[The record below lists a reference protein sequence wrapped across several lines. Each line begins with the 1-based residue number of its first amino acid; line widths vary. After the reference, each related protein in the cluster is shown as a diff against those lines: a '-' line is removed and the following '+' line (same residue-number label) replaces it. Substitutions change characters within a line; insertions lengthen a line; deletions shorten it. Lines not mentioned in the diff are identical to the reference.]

1 LGTDRL
7 DGRLFVKYVLFYQS
21 AADVRAKAPPHV
33 HEHSARIKE
42 FHARG
47 TLLMI
52 GVFANPEEGAMGVF
66 TTREA
71 AEEFA
76 RGDAFVLNG
85 VVRDWRVSAWNESL
99 A

>member
-1 LGTDRL
+1 M
-7 DGRLFVKYVLFYQS
+7 KYVMTY
-21 AADVRAKAPPHV
+21 RAVEDFLLLAQENYPA
-33 HEHSARIKE
+33 HSARVEE
-42 FHARG
+42 FARRG
-47 TLLMI
+47 DLLMV
-52 GVFANPEEGAMGVF
+52 GTFDEPMNGEAMGVF

-85 VVRDWRVSAWNESL
+85 VVRDWRVLAWEESL

>member
-1 LGTDRL
+1 
-7 DGRLFVKYVLFYQS
+7 VKYVLIYES
-21 AADVRAKAPPHV
+21 AEGVREKAPPHV
-33 HEHSARIKE
+33 RAHGARIKE

-52 GVFANPEEGAMGVF
+52 GVFEDPEEGAMGVF
-66 TTREA
+66 SAREA

-85 VVRDWRVSAWNESL
+85 VVHDWRVLAWEESL

>member
-1 LGTDRL
+1 M
-7 DGRLFVKYVLFYQS
+7 KYVLSYES
-21 AADVRAKAPPHV
+21 AEGVREKAPPHV
-33 HEHSARIKE
+33 PAHGARIKE
-42 FHARG
+42 FQARG

-52 GVFANPEEGAMGVF
+52 GVFEDPEEGAMGVF

-85 VVRDWRVSAWNESL
+85 VVRNWRVLAWNESL
-99 A
+99 V